1 MVVKN
6 RKVQLGLVACF
17 LLVLGIL
24 SFKSFNN
31 NSKLVDSSDD
41 KKEIKLAPF
50 LDILEENDYKS
61 AEKTVKNVLNGG
73 NLMSG
78 VDVLKNQ
85 VLSSNPNNEIALYYL
100 GIWSIQS
107 GQLVKAKEK
116 FEKLVFLHPQ
126 KKVYQQ
132 KLLEINQKL

>member
-1 MVVKN
+1 M
-6 RKVQLGLVACF
+6 
-17 LLVLGIL
+17 
-24 SFKSFNN
+24 
-31 NSKLVDSSDD
+31 VDSSDD